1 MKYDLTAGPV
11 AQTMLKFS
19 LPMILGDLFQQLYNI
34 SDTLIVGWF
43 IGTDALAAVGAS
55 YALIIFLTSILLGL
69 CMGSG
74 ALFSIF
80 YGEKNFDSLKSSIF
94 LSFILIL
101 FITIIINIAIFIYI
115 DDIIVFMQIPPEI
128 YDLAYSYLYIFF
140 IGFSFTFIY
149 NYFTCLL
156 RAIGNSNTPLL
167 FLGASAILNI
177 ILAIIF
183 VAYLNMGV
191 AGSAIATVIS
201 QGLCALGLTL
211 YTVIKCPELL
221 PAKKHLKWDFSMLKN
236 ITNASILT
244 CTQQSV
250 MNFGIL
256 MVQGLVNSFGPTV
269 MAAFTVAVKIDSL
282 AYMPA
287 QDFGN
292 AFSTF
297 IGQNFG
303 AKQYDRIKQGI
314 KTAAKISFLFCLI
327 ISIGVFVFAEPL
339 MTIFIDKSET
349 AIIEVGV
356 QYLRIEGSCY
366 FGIGIL
372 FLLYGFY
379 RAINFPLM
387 SVILTIISLGTRV
400 GLAYYLATIPSIGV
414 LGIWWAIPI
423 GWALAD
429 IFGIVYYKRKKVQLI
444 NNIN

>member
-1 MKYDLTAGPV
+1 MKYDLTTGPV
-11 AQTMLKFS
+11 AKTMLKFS
-19 LPMILGDLFQQLYNI
+19 IPMILGDLFQQLYNI

-43 IGTDALAAVGAS
+43 IGTNALAAVGAS
-55 YALIIFLTSILLGL
+55 YTLIIFLTSVILGL

-80 YGEKNFDSLKSSIF
+80 YGEKNFTNLKSSIF
-94 LSFILIL
+94 LSFILISI
-101 FITIIINIAIFIYI
+101 ITIIINILIFTYI
-115 DDIIVFMQIPPEI
+115 DEIIVFMRIPQEI
-128 YDLAYSYLYIFF
+128 YDLAYTYLHIIF

-167 FLGASAILNI
+167 FLGFSAILNI
-177 ILAIIF
+177 ILSLVF
-183 VAYLNMGV
+183 VAIFNMGV
-191 AGSAIATVIS
+191 SGSAIATVIS
-201 QGLCALGLTL
+201 QGLCALGLIL
-211 YTVIKCPELL
+211 YTALKCPELM
-221 PAKKHLKWDFSMLKN
+221 PQKEHMRWNFSMLKN
-236 ITNASILT
+236 ITNSSILT

-303 AKQYDRIKQGI
+303 AKQTERIRQGI
-314 KTAAKISFLFCLI
+314 KTALKISFVFCLI
-327 ISIGVFVFAEPL
+327 ISIIVIIFAKSL
-339 MTIFIDKSET
+339 MTIFVDANEI
-349 AIIEVGV
+349 AIIEIGA
-356 QYLRIEGSCY
+356 QYLYIEGSCY
-366 FGIGIL
+366 FGIGFL

-379 RAINFPLM
+379 RAINFPMM

-400 GLAYYLATIPSIGV
+400 FLAYYLASIPSIGV
-414 LGIWWAIPI
+414 IGIWWSIPI

-429 IFGIVYYKRKKVQLI
+429 IFGFVYYKRKKLHLI
-444 NNIN
+444 GNLQ

>member
-11 AQTMLKFS
+11 AKTMLMFS
-19 LPMILGDLFQQLYNI
+19 LPMIAGDLFQQLYNI

-55 YALIIFLTSILLGL
+55 YTLIIFLTSVLLGL

-80 YGEKNFDSLKSSIF
+80 YGEKNSDKLKSGIF

-101 FITIIINIAIFIYI
+101 VITIIINILIFVYI
-115 DDIIVFMQIPPEI
+115 DEIIVFMQIPQEI
-128 YDLAYSYLYIFF
+128 YNLAYDYLYIIF

-149 NYFTCLL
+149 NFFTCLL

-167 FLGASAILNI
+167 FLGASAVLNI
-177 ILAIIF
+177 ILAIVF
-183 VAYLNMGV
+183 VAEMHMGV
-191 AGSAIATVIS
+191 AGSAVATIIS
-201 QGLCALGLTL
+201 QGLCALGLIL
-211 YTVIKCPELL
+211 YTVLKCPELL
-221 PAKKHLKWDFSMLKN
+221 PEKKHMKWDFAMLKN
-236 ITNASILT
+236 IANSSVLT

-303 AKQYDRIKQGI
+303 AKQTERIKQGI
-314 KTAAKISFLFCLI
+314 KTAVKISFIFCLVISAAVI
-327 ISIGVFVFAEPL
+327 IFAEPL
-339 MTIFIDKSET
+339 MTIFIDRSET
-349 AIIEVGV
+349 AIIEIGV

-379 RAINFPLM
+379 RAINFPMM
-387 SVILTIISLGTRV
+387 SVILTVISLGTRV
-400 GLAYYLATIPSIGV
+400 GLAYYLAAIPSIGV
-414 LGIWWAIPI
+414 TGIWWSIPI

-429 IFGIVYYKRKKVQLI
+429 IFGFIYYRRKKSHLI
-444 NNIN
+444 GNL

>member
-11 AQTMLKFS
+11 AKTMLMFS
-19 LPMILGDLFQQLYNI
+19 LPMIAGDLFQQLYNI

-55 YALIIFLTSILLGL
+55 YTLIIFLTSVLLGL

-80 YGEKNFDSLKSSIF
+80 YGEKNSDKLKSGIF

-101 FITIIINIAIFIYI
+101 VITIIINILIFVYI
-115 DDIIVFMQIPPEI
+115 DEIIVFMQIPQEI
-128 YDLAYSYLYIFF
+128 YNLAYDYLYIIF

-149 NYFTCLL
+149 NFFTCLL

-167 FLGASAILNI
+167 FLGASAVLNI
-177 ILAIIF
+177 ILAIVF
-183 VAYLNMGV
+183 VAEMHMGV
-191 AGSAIATVIS
+191 AGSAVATIIS
-201 QGLCALGLTL
+201 QGLCALGLIL
-211 YTVIKCPELL
+211 YTVLKCPELL
-221 PAKKHLKWDFSMLKN
+221 PEKKHMKWDFAMLKN
-236 ITNASILT
+236 IANSSVLT

-303 AKQYDRIKQGI
+303 AKQTERIKQGI
-314 KTAAKISFLFCLI
+314 KTAVKISFIFCLI
-327 ISIGVFVFAEPL
+327 ISAAVIIFAEPL
-339 MTIFIDKSET
+339 MTIFIDRSET
-349 AIIEVGV
+349 AIIEIGV

-379 RAINFPLM
+379 RAINFPMM
-387 SVILTIISLGTRV
+387 SVILTVISLGTRV
-400 GLAYYLATIPSIGV
+400 GLAYYLAAIPSIGV
-414 LGIWWAIPI
+414 TGIWWSIPI

-429 IFGIVYYKRKKVQLI
+429 IFGFIYYRRKKSRLI
-444 NNIN
+444 GNL

>member
-11 AQTMLKFS
+11 AKTMLMFS
-19 LPMILGDLFQQLYNI
+19 LPMIAGDLFQQLYNI

-55 YALIIFLTSILLGL
+55 YTLIIFLTSVLLGL

-80 YGEKNFDSLKSSIF
+80 YGEKNSDKLKSGIF

-101 FITIIINIAIFIYI
+101 VITIIINILIFVYI
-115 DDIIVFMQIPPEI
+115 DEIIVFMQIPQEI
-128 YDLAYSYLYIFF
+128 YNLAYDYLYIIF

-149 NYFTCLL
+149 NFFTCLL

-167 FLGASAILNI
+167 FLGASAVLNI
-177 ILAIIF
+177 ILAIVF
-183 VAYLNMGV
+183 VAEMHMGV
-191 AGSAIATVIS
+191 AGSAIATIIS
-201 QGLCALGLTL
+201 QGLCALGLIL
-211 YTVIKCPELL
+211 YTVLKCPELL
-221 PAKKHLKWDFSMLKN
+221 PEKKHMKWDFAMLKN
-236 ITNASILT
+236 IANSSVLT

-303 AKQYDRIKQGI
+303 AKQTERIKQGI
-314 KTAAKISFLFCLI
+314 KTAVKISFIFCLVISAAVI
-327 ISIGVFVFAEPL
+327 IFAEPL
-339 MTIFIDKSET
+339 MTIFIDRSET
-349 AIIEVGV
+349 AIIEIGV

-379 RAINFPLM
+379 RAINFPMM
-387 SVILTIISLGTRV
+387 SVILTVISLGTRV
-400 GLAYYLATIPSIGV
+400 GLAYYLAAIPSIGV
-414 LGIWWAIPI
+414 TGIWWSIPI

-429 IFGIVYYKRKKVQLI
+429 IFGFIYYRRKKSRLI
-444 NNIN
+444 GNL

>member
-11 AQTMLKFS
+11 AKTMLMFS
-19 LPMILGDLFQQLYNI
+19 LPMIAGDLFQQLYNI

-55 YALIIFLTSILLGL
+55 YTLIIFLTSVLLGL

-80 YGEKNFDSLKSSIF
+80 YGEKNSDKLKSGIF

-101 FITIIINIAIFIYI
+101 VITIIINILIFVYI
-115 DDIIVFMQIPPEI
+115 DEIIVFMQIPQEI
-128 YDLAYSYLYIFF
+128 YNLAYDYLYIIF

-149 NYFTCLL
+149 NFFTCLL

-167 FLGASAILNI
+167 FLGASAVLNI
-177 ILAIIF
+177 ILAIVF
-183 VAYLNMGV
+183 VAEMHMGV
-191 AGSAIATVIS
+191 AGSAVATIIS
-201 QGLCALGLTL
+201 QGLCAFGLIL
-211 YTVIKCPELL
+211 YTVLKCPELL
-221 PAKKHLKWDFSMLKN
+221 PEKKHMKWDFAMLKN
-236 ITNASILT
+236 IANSSVLT

-303 AKQYDRIKQGI
+303 AKQTERIKQGI
-314 KTAAKISFLFCLI
+314 KTAVKISFIFCLVISAAVI
-327 ISIGVFVFAEPL
+327 IFAEPL
-339 MTIFIDKSET
+339 MTIFIDRSET
-349 AIIEVGV
+349 AIIEIGV

-379 RAINFPLM
+379 RAINFPMM
-387 SVILTIISLGTRV
+387 SVILTVISLGTRV
-400 GLAYYLATIPSIGV
+400 GLAYYLAAIPSIGV
-414 LGIWWAIPI
+414 TGIWWSIPI

-429 IFGIVYYKRKKVQLI
+429 IFGFIYYRRKKSRLI
-444 NNIN
+444 GNL